1 VALHAFDLGVLA
13 EQRELGPGMIKSTI
27 QPGRRNLAPT
37 CRAVTGL
44 AGLRKPAT
52 VGISMAIGAVAEGYS
67 GVTRL
72 FIRTGSVALLASDLG
87 MQAREGIAC
96 KGMIKFADADRLPIT
111 GGVTLQAIGPEPT
124 LVLVLMT
131 CDATR

>member
-1 VALHAFDLGVLA
+1 MALHAVDLGVLA

-27 QPGRRNLAPT
+27 QLGRRNLAPS

-44 AGLRKPAT
+44 AGLRKPTT
-52 VGISMAIGAVAEGYS
+52 VGIRMAISAVAEGYS
-67 GVTRL
+67 GVARL

-111 GGVTLQAIGPEPT
+111 EGVTLQAIGPEPT
-124 LVLVLMT
+124 IVLVLMT

>member
-1 VALHAFDLGVLA
+1 MRIRPVTVGALLKCQCLPEIPFGVALHAVDLCMLA
-13 EQRELGPGMIKSTI
+13 EQREPGPGMIKSKM
-27 QPGRRNLAPT
+27 QPRRRNLAPSR
-37 CRAVTGL
+37 RAVTGL

-96 KGMIKFADADRLPIT
+96 T
-111 GGVTLQAIGPEPT
+111 
-124 LVLVLMT
+124 
-131 CDATR
+131 